1 MNTNQDSPQTG
12 ATLPMSAMAITGLIV
27 GIVGL
32 LGSAIPILNNVAF
45 FIALLGL
52 VFGIVGL
59 VGVVRGKR
67 RGKGLAIAAVAVS
80 VIAVVVVLATQSMYS
95 AAIDEATADTSF
107 STAEQA
113 ATNDSDQAEN
123 NESTSE
129 NTSDNKDAAAE
140 QSSSNY
146 TISDEK
152 LDKSDSYS
160 TYITG
165 KFKNNTDS
173 DFESVSLEYTIY
185 DKDGTQIETTYDS
198 TGGLKAGGTWKF
210 KAYVVT
216 DADDVHSYELTDVTY
231 W

>member
-1 MNTNQDSPQTG
+1 MDTHQDSTQTG
-12 ATLPMSAMAITGLIV
+12 AMIPTSAMAIAGLVV

-32 LGSAIPILNNVAF
+32 LGSAIPILNNIAF

-59 VGVVRGKR
+59 VGVIRGKR
-67 RGKGLAIAAVAVS
+67 RGKGLAIAAIVVS

-107 STAEQA
+107 STAEQSA
-113 ATNDSDQAEN
+113 DTDSASTAEGKSN
-123 NESTSE
+123 V
-129 NTSDNKDAAAE
+129 KDAAAD
-140 QSSSNY
+140 QKSSNY
-146 TISDEK
+146 TITGEK
-152 LDKSDSYS
+152 LDTSDAYS

-165 KFKNNTDS
+165 KFTNNTDS
-173 DFESVSLEYTIY
+173 DFDSVSVEYTIY
-185 DKDGTQIETTYDS
+185 DKDGTQIETAADYAN
-198 TGGLKAGGTWKF
+198 GLKAGGTWKF
-210 KAYVVT
+210 KAYIMA